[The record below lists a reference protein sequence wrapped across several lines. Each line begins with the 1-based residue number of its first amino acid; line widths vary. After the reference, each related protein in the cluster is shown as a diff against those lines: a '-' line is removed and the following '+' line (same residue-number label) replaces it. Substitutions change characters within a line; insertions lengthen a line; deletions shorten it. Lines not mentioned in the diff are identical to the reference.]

1 MWESLTVAN
10 GKFSVGKNRLHVNN
24 PSCVK
29 TLFNGFAAFLVVL
42 FDIDKYYLYF
52 HGFRKCKNSHL
63 PLMRIVASTST
74 LLDVSWGHYIS
85 LFLSHLPL
93 IHRKL

>member
-10 GKFSVGKNRLHVNN
+10 GKFSVGKNRLPVKD

-29 TLFNGFAAFLVVL
+29 TLFNGFAAFLTVL
-42 FDIDKYYLYF
+42 FDIGKYYLYL

-63 PLMRIVASTST
+63 SLNNVG
-74 LLDVSWGHYIS
+74 VSWEHFIPFFS
-85 LFLSHLPL
+85 ESPS
-93 IHRKL
+93 IHS